1 MICLRVV
8 THSLFRRIVMKT
20 VFNRD
25 YLMLVLATLLFV
37 MVRKA
42 SILLYVSSV

>member
-1 MICLRVV
+1 MICFGAV
-8 THSLFRRIVMKT
+8 THLLFRNIVMKT

-42 SILLYVSSV
+42 SILLCVSSV